1 MKTMKKW
8 LLGVLALLAL
18 AMGKVMA
25 QTNTIG
31 VPSDSIAFDSGWS
44 PYLIGIV
51 AGVIGAIIGVIL
63 LVWAFRLLVRF
74 IKGAAGR

>member
-1 MKTMKKW
+1 MKTFRKW
-8 LLGVLALLAL
+8 LASAL
-18 AMGKVMA
+18 AMLALGMGQLMA